1 MFRDESETGRNFHL
15 PIGRY
20 PSSGAFLMQDGSS
33 RNSIPSDFS
42 PDNHVTIDWDGLR
55 RIIHDHR
62 SFLLT
67 THIRPDCDAIGS
79 TLALSNILRRL
90 HKETVC
96 LADFEVPPNLRF
108 LDPTGEIH
116 RLGHRRSEEW
126 RDSVEV
132 LVVLD
137 TSAWAQLG
145 GMADFLRAFPRTKIV
160 LDHHVSGDDLGAQFF
175 KDTRAEATGRI
186 VAELAEKLEVPL
198 DPATAKLLLAALAT
212 DTGWFRFNS
221 VRADT
226 FSLGARLVAAGV
238 RPDELYRELY
248 ENERIGRFRLT
259 GRAMQRAETELD
271 GRLIHTY
278 LVHGDFAETGAL
290 SSDSEDIVNTT
301 LTVSGTQLAFILVEH
316 TPGRFKISF
325 RSRCH
330 VDCSR
335 LAAEF
340 GGGGHKAAAGA
351 TVLGTLDDARA
362 KVLDAARKALQQ

>member
-1 MFRDESETGRNFHL
+1 
-15 PIGRY
+15 
-20 PSSGAFLMQDGSS
+20 MQDGNG
-33 RNSIPSDFS
+33 RNSPASDTATE
-42 PDNHVTIDWDGLR
+42 DHMTIDWDRLR
-55 RIIHDHR
+55 RLVHDHH
-62 SFLLT
+62 SFILT

-79 TLALSNILRRL
+79 TLALSNMLRRL

-96 LADFEVPPNLRF
+96 LADFEVPPNLKF

-116 RLGHRRSEEW
+116 RLGHPRTEEW
-126 RDSVEV
+126 RDSAEV

-145 GMADFLRAFPRTKIV
+145 GMADFLRTFPRTKIV

-198 DPATAKLLLAALAT
+198 DPASAKLLLAALAT

-226 FSLGARLVAAGV
+226 FLLGARLVAAGV

-278 LVHGDFAETGAL
+278 LTHGDFAETGAI

-301 LTVSGTQLAFILVEH
+301 LTVSGTQLAVILVEH
-316 TPGRFKISF
+316 TPGRFKVSF

-330 VDCSR
+330 VDCAR

-340 GGGGHKAAAGA
+340 GGGGHKAAAGT
-351 TVLGTLDDARA
+351 TVLGSLEEARA

>member
-1 MFRDESETGRNFHL
+1 MQVAGSPHPRDSA
-15 PIGRY
+15 
-20 PSSGAFLMQDGSS
+20 PSPQD
-33 RNSIPSDFS
+33 DM
-42 PDNHVTIDWDGLR
+42 TIDWAGLR
-55 RIIHDHR
+55 RTIADHR
-62 SFLLT
+62 SFILT

-90 HKETVC
+90 GKQTVC
-96 LADFEVPPNLRF
+96 LADFDVPPNLRF
-108 LDPTGEIH
+108 LDPNGELH
-116 RLGHRRSEEW
+116 RLGDPRTEEW
-126 RDSVEV
+126 RASADA

-145 GMADFLRAFPRTKIV
+145 GMAQFLRDFPRTKIV
-160 LDHHVSGDDLGAQFF
+160 LDHHVSGDELGAQFF

-186 VAELAEKLEVPL
+186 VAELADELEVPL
-198 DPATAKLLLAALAT
+198 DPTSAKLLLAALAT
-212 DTGWFRFNS
+212 DTGWFRFSS

-238 RPDELYRELY
+238 RPDELYRDLY
-248 ENERIGRFRLT
+248 ENERIGRFRLS

-278 LVHGDFAETGAL
+278 LVHSDFAETGAIA
-290 SSDSEDIVNTT
+290 SDSEDIVNTT
-301 LTVSGTQLAFILVEH
+301 LTVSGTQFAVILVEH
-316 TPGRFKISF
+316 TPGRFKVSF

-351 TVLGTLDDARA
+351 TILGSLEDAQA